1 MNFPPANTVD
11 QPSQPGQWGRPEAA
25 ALSTAVYLVPLALS
39 WSTSPAP
46 QHPRVLL
53 WYSLLSKPGH
63 KPPDWVIPVAW
74 GLIETGMAA
83 ASYRLLRHPAS
94 APRNRA
100 LGLLALNTV
109 SIGAWSQLFFGGRN
123 LAASTVAAATM
134 IGTGAAYVA
143 EARKVDKP
151 AAAAGIP
158 FVAWVAFATLLTAGL
173 WRRNR

>member
-1 MNFPPANTVD
+1 MNFPPANTED
-11 QPSQPGQWGRPEAA
+11 HPSLPGQWGRPEAA
-25 ALSTAVYLVPLALS
+25 ALTTAAYLVPLALS

-53 WYSLLSKPGH
+53 WYSLLSKPGY
-63 KPPDWVIPVAW
+63 KPPDWVIPAAW

-94 APRNRA
+94 APGNRA

-109 SIGAWSQLFFGGRN
+109 CIGAWSQLFFGGRN
-123 LAASTVAAATM
+123 LAASTVAAAAM
-134 IGTGAAYVA
+134 VGTGAAYVA
-143 EARKVDKP
+143 EARKVDKR